1 MKKLLFL
8 SFLIFF
14 IVGCSEFT
22 KTNEVKELSPIELLN
37 DDESLAFE
45 IFINFVNDNNFF
57 NPSQVRILSVEKI
70 RAIYYLNNPVRFY
83 LVYKIQ
89 ASNRIGGTVTKIY
102 QFQLD
107 ENNKV
112 LSFFELSGN
121 TKINKGLSIGKINI
135 AINHYWTELGLG

>member
-57 NPSQVRILSVEKI
+57 NPSQVRIL
-70 RAIYYLNNPVRFY
+70 
-83 LVYKIQ
+83 
-89 ASNRIGGTVTKIY
+89 
-102 QFQLD
+102 QL
-107 ENNKV
+107 KK
-112 LSFFELSGN
+112 FGQY
-121 TKINKGLSIGKINI
+121 T
-135 AINHYWTELGLG
+135 T